1 MISSRIKDPVLFSG
15 SLRYALD
22 PFGERSDET
31 LWGALEQVGLGSIV
45 LDRLGLGKVDDV
57 SAVLHRND
65 QKETIVDEEDQC
77 SLDKESEDNAYVRAL
92 VKAALDIKIEPYA
105 ENLSVGQ
112 RQLVCIALALVRR
125 GRKLDRCARGKE
137 PYHPCIVLLDEAT
150 ASIDHRTDGFI
161 QRILRRVFIDEEY
174 DTPQAF
180 MSISPSTQ
188 HRSVPPSTSQ
198 T

>member
-1 MISSRIKDPVLFSG
+1 MESK
-15 SLRYALD
+15 
-22 PFGERSDET
+22 
-31 LWGALEQVGLGSIV
+31 
-45 LDRLGLGKVDDV
+45 
-57 SAVLHRND
+57 
-65 QKETIVDEEDQC
+65 KEE
-77 SLDKESEDNAYVRAL
+77 ESEDNAYFRAL

-112 RQLVCIALALVRR
+112 RQLVCIARALVRR

-180 MSISPSTQ
+180 MSLSPSTQ

-198 T
+198 TSISSVRSPCTLLAIAHRLETIRGSDRILVMDHGRAVEYDSPNRLLANPASEFSALYFAATHNSH